1 MNYAASIR
9 KGEKVVLSVICENRH
24 NWLHIVFDDA
34 TKQYYCFTD
43 FDWNGKY
50 YAGSP
55 CDKDGLVEGETR
67 IIAIVPVM
75 LRTYKDTSD
84 CTAKV
89 LCYEYGKEAV
99 YALINGEA
107 YGVFNFETEEFDFE
121 DGGVFDNQ
129 EEFNE
134 FVNSS
139 NKWVDLLYEITY
151 STDDTSVVFHI
162 GDMHRCMGSEYMC

>member
-1 MNYAASIR
+1 M
-9 KGEKVVLSVICENRH
+9 LSTISENRY
-24 NWLHIVFDDA
+24 NGLHIVRDYD
-34 TKQYYCFTD
+34 TKQYYYFTD

-99 YALINGEA
+99 YAIINGEA
-107 YGVFNFETEEFDFE
+107 YGDFNFETEEYACD
-121 DGGVFDNQ
+121 DGGVFDSQ

-134 FVNSS
+134 FVKSS
-139 NKWVDLLYEITY
+139 NQWVDLLYEIVY
-151 STDDTSVVFHI
+151 STDDASVVFHKGNMRRCI
-162 GDMHRCMGSEYMC
+162 GEEFMC

>member
-107 YGVFNFETEEFDFE
+107 YGDFNFETEEYDFD
-121 DGGVFDNQ
+121 DGGVFDSQ

-134 FVNSS
+134 FVKSS
-139 NKWVDLLYEITY
+139 NQWVDLLYEIVY
-151 STDDTSVVFHI
+151 STDDASVVFHK
-162 GDMHRCMGSEYMC
+162 GNMHRCIGEEFMC